1 MSVFVLPLGAVG
13 RDDVAHVGAKATRLG
28 LLGAEGFPVPAGFC
42 VTTAAW
48 DRALGV
54 YREQL
59 GTVLAAHDPRD
70 AAGAQATA
78 DALAPLLARLAVPP
92 EVARAVREA
101 LATLAPGPAALAVRS
116 SARAEDG
123 AGASFAGQYTTVL
136 GVRDAPAVLDAVLTC
151 WRSFF
156 SATALATRAAA
167 GAAARDD
174 AMAVLVQHL
183 VDAECAGVC
192 LTVDPVR
199 RRRDV
204 VVIDAAWGLG
214 TGVVDGSVAS
224 DILRLRRHTLAPE
237 ERRVV
242 DKAEQW
248 TLDPAGGVRR
258 MAVPVERRRAACLP
272 RPWWECVAR
281 MGLAAEW
288 LFGRAQDVEWAIAD
302 RQVWLLQSRPITGLD
317 PAIALVPPFPP
328 AT

>member
-1 MSVFVLPLGAVG
+1 MRGAGQARALRPARSERPVSVFVLPLGAVG
-13 RDDVAHVGAKATRLG
+13 RDDVAHVGAKAARLG
-28 LLGAEGFPVPAGFC
+28 MLGAEGFPVPAGFC

-136 GVRDAPAVLDAVLTC
+136 GVRDVPAVLEALLTC

-156 SATALATRAAA
+156 SATALARAKEDWSLKDRFPGPIKRWLGETGTRWTP
-167 GAAARDD
+167 R
-174 AMAVLVQHL
+174 
-183 VDAECAGVC
+183 
-192 LTVDPVR
+192 PIS
-199 RRRDV
+199 RRDCP
-204 VVIDAAWGLG
+204 AA
-214 TGVVDGSVAS
+214 T
-224 DILRLRRHTLAPE
+224 
-237 ERRVV
+237 
-242 DKAEQW
+242 
-248 TLDPAGGVRR
+248 
-258 MAVPVERRRAACLP
+258 
-272 RPWWECVAR
+272 
-281 MGLAAEW
+281 
-288 LFGRAQDVEWAIAD
+288 
-302 RQVWLLQSRPITGLD
+302 
-317 PAIALVPPFPP
+317 
-328 AT
+328 